1 MTIDDFHIGELEGE
15 DLQFFIIAAMKTIFL
30 VVFAL
35 VASLSLSAQ
44 TEFINP
50 KGLAA
55 PHGYTHVIATKPGKM
70 VFISGQVAMDKAGHL
85 VGKGDLR
92 TQTKQVFENLK
103 AALAAA
109 GATFDDVVKITWYVK
124 GYNPSLLPTLRDVR
138 DQYVK
143 KEAPPASTLVGV
155 TSLFQDDYLL
165 EVDAVAV
172 IAQKQ

>member
-1 MTIDDFHIGELEGE
+1 
-15 DLQFFIIAAMKTIFL
+15 MKTTL
-30 VVFAL
+30 LLAL
-35 VASLSLSAQ
+35 VLMGSLPLIAQ

-55 PHGYTHVIATKPGKM
+55 PHGYTHVITTKPGKM
-70 VFISGQVAMDKAGHL
+70 VFISGQVAVDAQGLL

-92 TQTKQVFENLK
+92 AQTKQVFENLK
-103 AALAAA
+103 TALTAA

-124 GYNPSLLPTLRDVR
+124 GYNPQQLTVLRDVR
-138 DQYVK
+138 DEYVK

-155 TSLFQDDYLL
+155 TSLALDDYLL

-172 IAQKQ
+172 IPEK

>member
-1 MTIDDFHIGELEGE
+1 
-15 DLQFFIIAAMKTIFL
+15 MKKTFVFTL
-30 VVFAL
+30 VLLGSLPL
-35 VASLSLSAQ
+35 VAQ

-55 PHGYTHVIATKPGKM
+55 PHGYTHVVTTKSGKM
-70 VFISGQVAMDKAGHL
+70 VFISGQVAMDAQGHL

-92 TQTKQVFENLK
+92 AQTKQVFENLK
-103 AALAAA
+103 TALAAA

-124 GYNPSLLPTLRDVR
+124 GYNPQLLPILRDVR
-138 DQYVK
+138 DEYVK
-143 KEAPPASTLVGV
+143 KEAPPTSTLVGV

-172 IAQKQ
+172 IPQKQ

>member
-1 MTIDDFHIGELEGE
+1 
-15 DLQFFIIAAMKTIFL
+15 
-30 VVFAL
+30 
-35 VASLSLSAQ
+35 
-44 TEFINP
+44 
-50 KGLAA
+50 
-55 PHGYTHVIATKPGKM
+55 
-70 VFISGQVAMDKAGHL
+70 MDKAGHL

-124 GYNPSLLPTLRDVR
+124 GYNSSLLPTLRDVR

>member
-1 MTIDDFHIGELEGE
+1 MKKMLPLALALFGS
-15 DLQFFIIAAMKTIFL
+15 LQLA
-30 VVFAL
+30 
-35 VASLSLSAQ
+35 AQ

-55 PHGYTHVIATKPGKM
+55 PHGYTHVITTKPGKM
-70 VFISGQVAMDKAGHL
+70 VFISGQVAMDAQGHL
-85 VGKGDLR
+85 VGKDDLR
-92 TQTKQVFENLK
+92 AQTKQVFENLK

-124 GYNPSLLPTLRDVR
+124 GYNPQLLPTLRDVR

-143 KEAPPASTLVGV
+143 KEAPPTSTLVGV

-165 EVDAVAV
+165 EVDAIAV
-172 IAQKQ
+172 IPQKQ

>member
-1 MTIDDFHIGELEGE
+1 
-15 DLQFFIIAAMKTIFL
+15 MKTTFL
-30 VVFAL
+30 LALFFAGCLPL
-35 VASLSLSAQ
+35 VAQ

-55 PHGYTHVIATKPGKM
+55 PHGYTHVVTTKPGKI
-70 VFISGQVAMDKAGHL
+70 VFIAGQVAMDAQGHL

-92 TQTKQVFENLK
+92 AQTKQVFENLK
-103 AALAAA
+103 TALASA

-124 GYNPSLLPTLRDVR
+124 GYNPQLLPVLRDVR
-138 DQYVK
+138 DEYVK
-143 KEAPPASTLVGV
+143 KEAPPTSTLVGV

-172 IAQKQ
+172 IAQQQ